1 MSTKTKAKP
10 FLIRRNT
17 DHEAMQ
23 KALGHS
29 TASEAGSV
37 HAAQAPSVPLA
48 QQVVHGPETDINDL
62 QVGVVYDVPLNILQR
77 SEFNARVFYSTEEL
91 DEMSKSLLSKGQDV
105 PAVGY
110 LKNGRITLV
119 DGQKR
124 YQAATNASLP
134 TLKVLIAQAPANECE
149 EYEESRRI
157 NLTRS
162 SQTALDDAVR
172 WKSMIDK
179 GTYASQS
186 ELALKLNVS
195 EGNVSKT
202 ISITAIPERLLR
214 MMSDHAQTRTLSI
227 AYEVSRI
234 FSAAKFKEA
243 PDDAA
248 YLAQEVI
255 DEIKKKDMGRNQ
267 VKSLIDSKLEGPKQR
282 MRAEAMPV
290 KYGEVKGTLKVFP
303 SRGQLELSF
312 SGLPEDKV
320 NELKER
326 VEQMLAGHLSK

>member
-1 MSTKTKAKP
+1 MSTKKAKP

-29 TASEAGSV
+29 TAPEAGGAPV
-37 HAAQAPSVPLA
+37 AQAPQAPLA
-48 QQVVHGPETDINDL
+48 QPVVHGPETDINDL
-62 QVGVVYDVPLNILQR
+62 QVGVVYDVPLNVLQR

-91 DEMSKSLLSKGQDV
+91 DEMSKSLLAKGQDV

-134 TLKVLIAQAPANECE
+134 TLKVLITQAPANECE

-172 WKSMIDK
+172 WKAMIDK

-214 MMSDHAQTRTLSI
+214 MMSDHPQTRTLSI

-234 FSAAKFKEA
+234 FSAPKFKET

>member
-1 MSTKTKAKP
+1 MTTKKAKP

-23 KALGHS
+23 KALGSS
-29 TASEAGSV
+29 TAAEASGAPV
-37 HAAQAPSVPLA
+37 VQTPQATLVPQFIHA
-48 QQVVHGPETDINDL
+48 PETDINDL
-62 QVGVVYDVPLNILQR
+62 RVGVVYDVPLNILQR

-91 DEMSKSLLSKGQDV
+91 DEMSKSLLIKGQDV

-110 LKNGRITLV
+110 LKLGRITLV

-179 GTYASQS
+179 GTYSSQS

-202 ISITAIPERLLR
+202 ISITTIPERLLR
-214 MMSDHAQTRTLSI
+214 MMSDHPQTRTLSI

-234 FSAAKFKEA
+234 FTAAKFKYT

-248 YLAQEVI
+248 YLAHEVI

-267 VKSLIDSKLEGPKQR
+267 VKTLIDAKLEGPKQR

-312 SGLPEDKV
+312 SGLQEEKV

-326 VEQMLAGHLSK
+326 IEQMLAAHLPK

>member
-1 MSTKTKAKP
+1 MSTKKPKP

-29 TASEAGSV
+29 NAAETNASPPANSPQVQTPAQVAHGS
-37 HAAQAPSVPLA
+37 
-48 QQVVHGPETDINDL
+48 ETDISDL
-62 QVGVVYDVPLNILQR
+62 KSGFVYDVPLNILQR

-91 DEMSKSLLSKGQDV
+91 DEMSKSLLAKGQDV

-110 LKNGRITLV
+110 LNGSRITLV

-124 YQAATNASLP
+124 FQAATNASLP

-179 GTYASQS
+179 GTYSSQS
-186 ELALKLNVS
+186 ELATKLNVS

-202 ISITAIPERLLR
+202 ISITSIPERLLR
-214 MMSDHAQTRTLSI
+214 MMSDHPQTRTLSI

-234 FSAAKFKEA
+234 FTTAKFKEM
-243 PDDAA
+243 PDDAT

-267 VKSLIDSKLEGPKQR
+267 VKTLIDSKLVGPKQR

-290 KYGEVKGTLKVFP
+290 KYGEVKGTLKIFP
-303 SRGQLELSF
+303 SRGQLDLSF
-312 SGLPEDKV
+312 KGLPEEKLA
-320 NELKER
+320 ELRES
-326 VEQMLAGHLSK
+326 VEKMLAGQMAL

>member
-1 MSTKTKAKP
+1 MSTKKAKP

-29 TASEAGSV
+29 TAPEASGAPV
-37 HAAQAPSVPLA
+37 AQAPQAPLA
-48 QQVVHGPETDINDL
+48 QPVVHGPETDINEL
-62 QVGVVYDVPLNILQR
+62 QVGVVYDVPLNVLQR

-91 DEMSKSLLSKGQDV
+91 DEMSKSLLAKGQDV

-172 WKSMIDK
+172 WKAMIDK

-214 MMSDHAQTRTLSI
+214 MMSDHPQTRTLSI

-234 FSAAKFKEA
+234 FSAVKFKEA